1 MSHPENV
8 QAQKS
13 PPQRSVLKS
22 GRTKVKK
29 SRGYCVKIDFTP
41 LSEELH
47 LKVSF
52 DLFNEFH
59 MVEKRKMM
67 RHIFTNNTCNQG
79 DEDFHS
85 KYEKLEC
92 IELENESGFVRQ
104 NLTIKIFIDQ
114 NEYTEAIFEVY
125 RGSKLQLHSIDFAD
139 CSLEPKLRGKS
150 GQDAHETAFLDNFSR
165 FSLKFALTWSCCS
178 QL

>member
-1 MSHPENV
+1 MSKNMKPFNWKKPMSHPENV

-59 MVEKRKMM
+59 MVEQRKMM
-67 RHIFTNNTCNQG
+67 RHIFTNNTCNAG

-85 KYEKLEC
+85 KYEKKEC
-92 IELENESGFVRQ
+92 IELKNDNGYVRQ
-104 NLTIKIFIDQ
+104 DLNIKIYIDK
-114 NEYTEAIFEVY
+114 NEYTEAVFEVY

-150 GQDAHETAFLDNFSR
+150 GQDAHEAVSRHFSN
-165 FSLKFALTWSCCS
+165 
-178 QL
+178 